1 MITSRNTSNPGTLS
15 SAFPAEMRMLPLTP
29 FSVTHQPSMMVVP
42 WLNSL
47 LEEIPW
53 YVMLMASNLRNNSS
67 TPYMITSDSG
77 EP

>member
-1 MITSRNTSNPGTLS
+1 MITSRSILNPGTLS
-15 SAFPAEMRMLPLTP
+15 SASPDEMRLLPLTP

-42 WLNSL
+42 WPNSL

-67 TPYMITSDSG
+67 TPYMTTSDSG